1 MITDQITDK
10 NIYDQIKDIQQEE
23 GSLLELAKFY
33 SNGEK
38 SLRSDSAALT
48 TSVPK
53 TPEIVV
59 KYTTGRV
66 RLTCGTGQSSY
77 SLEIDGTFDKGA
89 EEVLFKMAPSDMADN
104 TCAVPA
110 QGLNGV
116 LRNSSL
122 SPKIAQIEFP
132 LSKTS
137 KSEFFWHKVF
147 GMSYTFDLN
156 FDFSRGT
163 GIGENIQ
170 LSLYK

>member
-1 MITDQITDK
+1 VITDQITDK

-110 QGLNGV
+110 QG
-116 LRNSSL
+116 
-122 SPKIAQIEFP
+122 
-132 LSKTS
+132 
-137 KSEFFWHKVF
+137 
-147 GMSYTFDLN
+147 
-156 FDFSRGT
+156 
-163 GIGENIQ
+163 
-170 LSLYK
+170 